1 MEHLESDF
9 APIRKSQKVVDSDKI
24 VRAINDD
31 LEQKNFTI
39 LQKLSL
45 VPIKESLK
53 GTKVSK
59 PRSVKRQVDLTV
71 YRDFKSKALDELSAN
86 YSSVGYIPGLDSF
99 LTNDLGEMRD
109 HVVFFNQIKNIHQYA
124 GIDREVSGILSS
136 IGSNVVIVEMNDYL
150 TKGIFPLDKLK
161 VYIRTN
167 GKRQLKAHFDF
178 KINGNTLDDTFDLM
192 MILLRKIGQNLD
204 IGHIVYFRFEQLDE
218 SSPSNTIIPS
228 KLMEFIKILSSL
240 QKIENIAFKF
250 LFYSN
255 NSSVSSLLSTALKK
269 NLSTKPIIFQ
279 CPVLTPTQVQEHLK
293 KMIKFTSY
301 PKNEL
306 QQSYNLF
313 IIGQLNTKN
322 SNLAKFLEFLKN
334 FPHPFTYLFGVFTE
348 ILVQSK
354 TFDELLDMIT
364 NRLTTRNYPHRS
376 YNFKKN
382 QRLPLKVTRDVHQT

>member
-59 PRSVKRQVDLTV
+59 PRSVKRQVNLTV

-382 QRLPLKVTRDVHQT
+382 QRLPLKVARDVHQT

>member
-322 SNLAKFLEFLKN
+322 SNLAKFLEFLKK
-334 FPHPFTYLFGVFTE
+334 FPASFYLFIWCFH
-348 ILVQSK
+348 
-354 TFDELLDMIT
+354 
-364 NRLTTRNYPHRS
+364 RNPGT
-376 YNFKKN
+376 K
-382 QRLPLKVTRDVHQT
+382 